1 MESLGRLLKNSR
13 EKKGLSLKDISL
25 ETKIGLRHL
34 EAIEAD
40 QLELLPGGFFTRQIL
55 KTYLI
60 AIGEDP
66 ALWLPKYIEAG
77 LIESE
82 TPARPA
88 GPPHKPHQKIRLDKI
103 FWISISAIVLIA
115 FVFLIYLSI
124 STSRKNVEARKA
136 NQKVEET
143 SKVAV
148 TEAPA
153 PSLPVT
159 EPVQLPVE
167 EKSYQDLNLDLTFNE
182 DCWIQVY
189 ADGQLVV
196 DGLKLE
202 GSKTSVKASSELIIN
217 LGNAGGLSFT
227 LNGKTGQPFGKRG
240 EVIKNIKITLDNLN
254 GYLQPENKTD

>member
-77 LIESE
+77 LIEPE

-88 GPPHKPHQKIRLDKI
+88 GPPHKPRQKIRLDKI

-124 STSRKNVEARKA
+124 STSRKMWKPERPIKKLKRP
-136 NQKVEET
+136 QK
-143 SKVAV
+143 
-148 TEAPA
+148 
-153 PSLPVT
+153 
-159 EPVQLPVE
+159 QL
-167 EKSYQDLNLDLTFNE
+167 
-182 DCWIQVY
+182 
-189 ADGQLVV
+189 
-196 DGLKLE
+196 
-202 GSKTSVKASSELIIN
+202 
-217 LGNAGGLSFT
+217 
-227 LNGKTGQPFGKRG
+227 
-240 EVIKNIKITLDNLN
+240 
-254 GYLQPENKTD
+254 